1 MGCSLVS
8 FLTGS
13 DFIVSVLVVIV
24 EDCFRH
30 HSLRSRHLFH
40 GVSLRHCEDSL
51 ASLVV
56 RYRFLLLH

>member
-24 EDCFRH
+24 EGCFRH
-30 HSLRSRHLFH
+30 RSLRLFI
-40 GVSLRHCEDSL
+40 
-51 ASLVV
+51 
-56 RYRFLLLH
+56 RYSARELSKADMGAIVYNS